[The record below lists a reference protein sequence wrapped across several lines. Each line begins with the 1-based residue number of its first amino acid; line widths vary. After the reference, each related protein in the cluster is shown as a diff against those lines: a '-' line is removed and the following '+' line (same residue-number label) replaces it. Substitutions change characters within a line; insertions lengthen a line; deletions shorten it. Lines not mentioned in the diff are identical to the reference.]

1 MTDRALKM
9 IKDVEFSNNNAN
21 LLHKNPTED
30 GLTYYGIY
38 EKAHPNWNGWGIIKR
53 YLKIEPNLK
62 KCSLALSNNR
72 ELEFMVIGFYREE
85 FWNKLKLDNVESE
98 DKQIEIL
105 CFAINVGI
113 KPCVKTLQ
121 MLLGVT
127 VDGIIG
133 KNTLSALNGF
143 DDELFDKLFD
153 VYEKEYYDKLIA
165 NKPSYII
172 YKKGWHNRADKY

>member
-30 GLTYYGIY
+30 DLTYYGIY
-38 EKAHPNWNGWGIIKR
+38 EKAHPNWNGWDIIKR
-53 YLKIEPNLK
+53 YLKIEPDLK

-72 ELEFMVIGFYREE
+72 DLEFMVIGFYREE
-85 FWNKLKLDNVESE
+85 FWNKLKLDSVESE

-143 DDELFDKLFD
+143 DDALFDKLFD
-153 VYEKEYYDKLIA
+153 VHEKEYYDKLIA
-165 NKPSYII
+165 NKPSYMI
-172 YKKGWHNRADKY
+172 YKKGWHSRADKY